1 MANQQQNNDET
12 MKRRNDDETTAKRR
26 QNNAK
31 TMPKQCQKRWQILGE
46 KDGDMTA
53 DTSLMACFAI
63 CTMTVCEWF
72 ASA

>member
-1 MANQQQNNDET
+1 
-12 MKRRNDDETTAKRR
+12 
-26 QNNAK
+26 
-31 TMPKQCQKRWQILGE
+31 MPKQCQNNAKKRWQILGE
-46 KDGDMTA
+46 KDGDMMA